1 MKLAIIGASGF
12 VGSHLLQEALQR
24 GHKVTAIVRNPAKI
38 TTHHPHLTVKACDVM
53 DAAAL
58 APLLAGNDAVISAY
72 NSGWTNP
79 NIYDD
84 FMRGSDAIL
93 RATREAGV
101 PRLLVVGGAGSLEIA
116 PGKQLVDTPE
126 FPEAYK
132 AGATAARDFLDQ
144 LKREQSL
151 DWTLLSP
158 AIEMNPTVKT
168 GRTGKYRTGTDQPVF
183 DNSKRSFISV
193 EDLCV
198 ALMDETEKP
207 QFPRKRF
214 TVGY

>member
-24 GHKVTAIVRNPAKI
+24 GHRVTAIVRHPEKI
-38 TTHHPHLTVKACDVM
+38 TIHDPHLTVKGCDVM
-53 DAAAL
+53 DASAL
-58 APLLAGNDAVISAY
+58 APLLAGNDAVLSAY
-72 NSGWTNP
+72 NSGWSNP
-79 NIYDD
+79 NIYED
-84 FMRGSDAIL
+84 FMKGSAAIV

-144 LKREQSL
+144 LRKEPSL

-168 GRTGKYRTGTDQPVF
+168 GRTGKYRTGTDQPIF
-183 DNSKRSFISV
+183 DDSKRSFISV

-198 ALMDETEKP
+198 ALIDEAENP
-207 QFPRKRF
+207 RFPRKRF